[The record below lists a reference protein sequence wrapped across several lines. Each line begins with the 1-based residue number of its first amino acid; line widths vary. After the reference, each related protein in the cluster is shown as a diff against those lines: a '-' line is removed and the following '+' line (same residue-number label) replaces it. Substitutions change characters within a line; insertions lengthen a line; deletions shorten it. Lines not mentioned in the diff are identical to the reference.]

1 MIGPVVLWCPT
12 SVVGPVSEDLKRTL
26 CIVQDDLLPRLVIC
40 VLQNHKTT
48 PMKQPHIPQQIPTQP
63 NNNSHRIPHKAHL

>member
-26 CIVQDDLLPRLVIC
+26 RIVQDDLLPRLVIC
-40 VLQNHKTT
+40 VLQDHKNTT
-48 PMKQPHIPQQIPTQP
+48 ATTVKPPHIQ
-63 NNNSHRIPHKAHL
+63 LEE